1 MDNHKHDALKSA
13 PPWALG
19 ALVVALNACQT
30 QAGFEKQLAVWNGR
44 PIKDWVAERGGPNW
58 ISDAPGG
65 DKLYTWQF
73 GEARY
78 ARVGGASLAGV
89 PGVGATE
96 RSYSVC
102 TVTLVV
108 HNDVIKGSRF
118 EGDACVGS
126 AP

>member
-1 MDNHKHDALKSA
+1 MDNPKNDSLNG
-13 PPWALG
+13 PGLWTLG
-19 ALVVALNACQT
+19 LLLVALNACQT
-30 QAGFEKQLAVWNGR
+30 QAGFEKQLASWNGR

-58 ISDAPGG
+58 ISDAPDGK
-65 DKLYTWQF
+65 KLYTWQF
-73 GEARY
+73 GEVRY
-78 ARVGGASLAGV
+78 ARAGGASLAGV

-108 HNDVIKGSRF
+108 DNDLIKGSRF